1 MDWQSLA
8 AIIGAIFSSQ
18 ALTIFIQGKF
28 AQGKTNADAASTLV
42 QSMLEWQKT
51 LTERIAV
58 LEKTNSEKDKRIDE
72 LQTRIAHLESEM
84 SRMEN
89 TKICQ

>member
-28 AQGKTNADAASTLV
+28 SQGKTNADAASILV

-51 LTERIAV
+51 LTERIAA
-58 LEKTNSEKDKRIDE
+58 LEKELAERNAKIDE
-72 LQTRIAHLESEM
+72 LQTRLAHVEAEM
-84 SRMEN
+84 ARMEN
-89 TKICQ
+89 TKLCQ